1 MNKRANSHFEFLF
14 NRKLLNSKRSQSQI
28 ITTILIILLVLAA
41 IVIVWQVVQSTI
53 ESGAET
59 IEGTAACIGIDL
71 KIVSAYATGNNV
83 TVTRMSGGNMN
94 AVANV
99 KFLVAGSSIADTAVS
114 VALPATTKNLE
125 PLETKTYT
133 GVTSSVGEKVEVAA
147 ILSDTDGTICN
158 VMDNALAE

>member
-1 MNKRANSHFEFLF
+1 MDKKA
-14 NRKLLNSKRSQSQI
+14 QSQI

-71 KIVSAYATGNNV
+71 KIVSAYAAGDNA
-83 TVTRMSGGNMN
+83 TVTRMSGGSMN

-99 KFLVAGSSIADTAVS
+99 KFLVAGL
-114 VALPATTKNLE
+114 ALTSTTSPSGTDLE

-133 GVTSSVGEKVEVAA
+133 GVISAVGEKVEVAA

-158 VMDNALAE
+158 IMDNALAE

>member
-1 MNKRANSHFEFLF
+1 MIKKA
-14 NRKLLNSKRSQSQI
+14 QAQI

-71 KIVSAYATGNNV
+71 EIVLANSTSNE
-83 TVTRMSGGNMN
+83 TRVTRMSGGAMN
-94 AVANV
+94 AVADIR
-99 KFLVAGSSIADTAVS
+99 FLVAGTSLTGTTSSTG
-114 VALPATTKNLE
+114 TELE

-133 GVTSSVGEKVEVAA
+133 GVISSTGDKVEVAA

-158 VMDNALAE
+158 IMDNALAEA

>member
-1 MNKRANSHFEFLF
+1 MI
-14 NRKLLNSKRSQSQI
+14 RKSKRSQSQI

-71 KIVSAYATGNNV
+71 KIVLANATVNEV
-83 TVTRMSGGNMN
+83 AVTRMSGGAMN
-94 AVANV
+94 AVADV
-99 KFLVAGSSIADTAVS
+99 RFLVAGASLTGTTS
-114 VALPATTKNLE
+114 ATGTDLE

-133 GVTSSVGEKVEVAA
+133 RVTSSVGEKVEVAA

-158 VMDNALAE
+158 IMDNALAEA

>member
-1 MNKRANSHFEFLF
+1 MIKKTNSHFEFLF

-71 KIVSAYATGNNV
+71 KIVLANSTSNEV
-83 TVTRMSGGNMN
+83 SVTRMSGGAMN
-94 AVANV
+94 AVADV
-99 KFLVAGSSIADTAVS
+99 RFLVAGASLTGTSS
-114 VALPATTKNLE
+114 ATGTDLE
-125 PLETKTYT
+125 PLETKTFT
-133 GVTSSVGEKVEVAA
+133 GVTSSVGDKVEVAA
-147 ILSDTDGTICN
+147 ILSDTEGTICN
-158 VMDNALAE
+158 VMDDALAE